1 MIIVNYEYE
10 PKNQLNKR
18 AGTFDYFLKG
28 KQFGTLYVIE
38 DILDYKESLWQERK
52 RNKMY
57 L

>member
-28 KQFGTLYVIE
+28 KNYVC
-38 DILDYKESLWQERK
+38 KE
-52 RNKMY
+52 
-57 L
+57 